1 MFMEGAT
8 IDSPLTVEIVDS
20 LDGAVIVKMAGEFDL
35 SVEKM
40 FAQAVTDGVV
50 RDGHASVVLDLAA
63 VTFLDSS
70 GIRALL
76 VARQRALACG
86 TQLVLRRPSP
96 PVQRVLALTRLV
108 ERFEIAS

>member
-8 IDSPLTVEIVDS
+8 IDRPLTVEIVES
-20 LDGAVIVKMAGEFDL
+20 LDGAVIVTMAGEFDL

-50 RDGHASVVLDLAA
+50 RDGHTTVVLDLAA

-96 PVQRVLALTRLV
+96 PVQRVLALTGLV